1 MFNQK
6 GQGSLEYLLIL
17 GGAILVAVII
27 IAAITSLPANNPAAY
42 TSMVGTCQTASLN
55 QTVCE
60 SVKLPASGLAITTG
74 GAAQSNCDTTGFTT
88 ATASG
93 NTPAGAKTSAQNT
106 MACCWKGTSATN
118 GTCTIDKTAK

>member
-60 SVKLPASGLAITTG
+60 SDNLQLKIESVLAEAGVAANTMRGRAI
-74 GAAQSNCDTTGFTT
+74 AAQV
-88 ATASG
+88 
-93 NTPAGAKTSAQNT
+93 AQLDQLIAANQ
-106 MACCWKGTSATN
+106 AA
-118 GTCTIDKTAK
+118 AFA